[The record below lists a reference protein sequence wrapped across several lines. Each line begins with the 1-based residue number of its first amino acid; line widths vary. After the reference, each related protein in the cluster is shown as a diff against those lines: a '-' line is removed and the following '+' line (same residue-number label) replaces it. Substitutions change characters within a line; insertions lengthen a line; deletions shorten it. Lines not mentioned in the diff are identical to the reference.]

1 VTTFLCPLL
10 GNGVIVMLERYYA
23 LPSTADRIRALWLG
37 PAIERY
43 AVWLAERRISG
54 ARGRGCI
61 AVLIQFNCF
70 AQAHGARDW
79 SSLPEQVAPF
89 IASRMRRQRRS
100 RDRHELQTRRSQ
112 FRVPVEQLLRL
123 VIAGYVGTVRRSPW
137 PFSTIAPHFPDY
149 LRDERGLRWPSIG
162 GYAGHLRALQR
173 YLART
178 GVGKLS
184 QLTPRLISGFL
195 TAHARHVRGHQ
206 VVRCAGNLRVFLR
219 YLHRERILPKDLS
232 RSVPRGRVYQSAAVP
247 RAIPWT
253 DVERAVMGIDR
264 RSAVG
269 KRDYAILLLLTTY
282 GLRANEV
289 ASLKLDNLDWRAA
302 QMRIVERKAGNTTVY
317 PLAGTVG
324 DAIITYLREARPEC
338 SDRHVFLTVRAPFRP
353 LVYWDVSQRA
363 AWHLRRAGVRIPRV
377 GSHTLRHSCVQH
389 LVDADVPFKVI
400 GDYIG
405 HRTDVATQNYAK
417 VAVHKLRALVIG
429 EAEDI
434 L

>member
-1 VTTFLCPLL
+1 
-10 GNGVIVMLERYYA
+10 
-23 LPSTADRIRALWLG
+23 
-37 PAIERY
+37 
-43 AVWLAERRISG
+43 
-54 ARGRGCI
+54 
-61 AVLIQFNCF
+61 
-70 AQAHGARDW
+70 
-79 SSLPEQVAPF
+79 
-89 IASRMRRQRRS
+89 
-100 RDRHELQTRRSQ
+100 
-112 FRVPVEQLLRL
+112 
-123 VIAGYVGTVRRSPW
+123 
-137 PFSTIAPHFPDY
+137 
-149 LRDERGLRWPSIG
+149 
-162 GYAGHLRALQR
+162 
-173 YLART
+173 
-178 GVGKLS
+178 
-184 QLTPRLISGFL
+184 
-195 TAHARHVRGHQ
+195 
-206 VVRCAGNLRVFLR
+206 
-219 YLHRERILPKDLS
+219 
-232 RSVPRGRVYQSAAVP
+232 
-247 RAIPWT
+247 
-253 DVERAVMGIDR
+253 MGIDR

-289 ASLKLDNLDWRAA
+289 ASLKLDDLDWRAV

>member
-1 VTTFLCPLL
+1 
-10 GNGVIVMLERYYA
+10 
-23 LPSTADRIRALWLG
+23 
-37 PAIERY
+37 
-43 AVWLAERRISG
+43 
-54 ARGRGCI
+54 
-61 AVLIQFNCF
+61 
-70 AQAHGARDW
+70 
-79 SSLPEQVAPF
+79 
-89 IASRMRRQRRS
+89 
-100 RDRHELQTRRSQ
+100 
-112 FRVPVEQLLRL
+112 
-123 VIAGYVGTVRRSPW
+123 
-137 PFSTIAPHFPDY
+137 
-149 LRDERGLRWPSIG
+149 
-162 GYAGHLRALQR
+162 
-173 YLART
+173 
-178 GVGKLS
+178 
-184 QLTPRLISGFL
+184 
-195 TAHARHVRGHQ
+195 
-206 VVRCAGNLRVFLR
+206 
-219 YLHRERILPKDLS
+219 
-232 RSVPRGRVYQSAAVP
+232 
-247 RAIPWT
+247 
-253 DVERAVMGIDR
+253 MGIDR

-289 ASLKLDNLDWRAA
+289 ASLKLDDLDWRAV

-363 AWHLRRAGVRIPRV
+363 AWHLRRAGVCIPR
-377 GSHTLRHSCVQH
+377 
-389 LVDADVPFKVI
+389 VI